1 MNYKFFITK
10 GHLQIFKKHIYEMS
24 YSFIIH
30 DSDNYKHSYGNVNT
44 IFIVNNA
51 IAINKQQ

>member
-10 GHLQIFKKHIYEMS
+10 GHLHIFKKHIYEMS